1 MMSKPKLV
9 RDKIP
14 EIILKN
20 DGVKPKI
27 AVLNDKQYFN
37 ALLVKLKE
45 ECREFTKDNNS
56 EELADILEVVY
67 ALSKALGISEQSLN
81 LVRQKKARERGRFE
95 KKIKLF

>member
-1 MMSKPKLV
+1 M
-9 RDKIP
+9 RDRIP

-45 ECREFTKDNNS
+45 ECREFTKDNNNS

-67 ALSKALGISEQSLN
+67 ALSKALGVSEQSLN
-81 LVRQKKARERGRFE
+81 LVRQKKANERGRFE
-95 KKIKLF
+95 RKIKLL